1 MKKLPALLFC
11 LVLALSL
18 CLPALAEEGYI
29 PDDDFY
35 LAHADACVPAEQ
47 EYSSGE
53 KTAVY
58 KSPLDSTNTG
68 AVLADETCTILFL
81 WQDEQGDTWGYTEFW
96 RSSTHTNGWINLTHP
111 DHNPVH
117 TGQPGY
123 VTVLVCVFAVAAA
136 GIMLIGRKRA

>member
-1 MKKLPALLFC
+1 MKRLRVLLFC
-11 LVLALSL
+11 LVLALPL
-18 CLPALAEEGYI
+18 CLSALAEGDYV
-29 PDDDFY
+29 PDDAFY
-35 LAHADACVPAEQ
+35 LAHADECVPAEQ
-47 EYSSGE
+47 EYSSPE

-58 KSPLDSTNTG
+58 ASPEDSTNTG

-96 RSSTHTNGWINLTHP
+96 RSTTRTCGWINLTHP

-123 VTVLVCVFAVAAA
+123 VAVLVCVLSVAAA
-136 GIMLIGRKRA
+136 GIMLIGKKRA